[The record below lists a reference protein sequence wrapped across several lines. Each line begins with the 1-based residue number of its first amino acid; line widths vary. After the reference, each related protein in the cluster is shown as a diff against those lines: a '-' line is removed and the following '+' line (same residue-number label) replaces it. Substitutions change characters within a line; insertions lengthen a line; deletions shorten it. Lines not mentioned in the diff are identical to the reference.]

1 MRKLSIVATALF
13 APLVLSAQTFPPN
26 ADVTKAISLV
36 QSNMRVLA
44 ISVDS
49 SGNVYLGGE
58 SDSAFTDAAN
68 KIGPRGSR
76 DLFVIKTNPTV
87 DSVVF
92 STTIGG
98 SGFDQFRDMKVDSA
112 GNIYLLGATQ
122 SSDMPFTKTTNP
134 TNPVGAFMLKLKA
147 DGTALT
153 YATQLGSRMNA
164 GTLDIDSSGAAY
176 IAGST
181 NSQDL
186 AATAGAYKGAPT
198 GGGINGV
205 YGPFVMKL
213 SSDGANFEAV
223 TYYGD
228 VDKIVDKVSVRSN
241 GIMLQYQG
249 NMVLLNAGLTS
260 QTSTTPVGISSGNV
274 AFDSTGN
281 VYWAGANAQGAFAVR
296 KFSPAGQVLLDKT
309 YAFSFNS
316 APVRIAVANN
326 GRIFLFGQASGE
338 KLAIKN
344 ATQSCQANIAAPNGT
359 AGLITI
365 DNAFGGGTA
374 AVPPDNALMILDAS
388 GNVLHT
394 TFTSVN
400 AELVATA
407 PSSGHIYTAA
417 SETLFT
423 TPAFTSWRGVVRFNQ
438 DTIPAEKPIISCLV
452 HGAYFTAVPVTPG
465 SFMTFFGT
473 KIGPSTPVA
482 LTALD
487 SNGRVGSSL
496 GGVSV
501 TVDGKAAPMVY
512 SSDTQVNFIAPW
524 AIKTD
529 GSGVPVCVTYQ
540 GTQTCGQSSTGVARP
555 GAFDCGY
562 AFSVPQLACARNIDH
577 SVNAPGNG
585 AAPGSAVEIYL
596 TGFGVVPGTLI
607 DGAIN
612 AESRPLAGVVTV
624 ATTVPDD
631 GCSLFNCAAAVATF
645 IPVEYA
651 GNSGSGVLGFDQI
664 NIRIPSDMPSGA
676 QTFRVSYTPNGAT
689 LPYITNVVLYIK

>member
-1 MRKLSIVATALF
+1 
-13 APLVLSAQTFPPN
+13 
-26 ADVTKAISLV
+26 
-36 QSNMRVLA
+36 
-44 ISVDS
+44 
-49 SGNVYLGGE
+49 
-58 SDSAFTDAAN
+58 
-68 KIGPRGSR
+68 
-76 DLFVIKTNPTV
+76 
-87 DSVVF
+87 
-92 STTIGG
+92 
-98 SGFDQFRDMKVDSA
+98 MKVDAA

-134 TNPVGAFMLKLKA
+134 TYPVGSFILKLKA

-164 GTLDIDSSGAAY
+164 GALDIDSSGAAY
-176 IAGST
+176 IAGSS

-186 AATAGAYKGAPT
+186 AASAGAYKAPPT
-198 GGGINGV
+198 GGVNGV
-205 YGPFVMKL
+205 YAPFVLKL
-213 SSDGANFEAV
+213 SSDGTNFDAV

-228 VDKIVDKVSVRSN
+228 VDKVIDKVSVRSN

-249 NMVLLNAGLTS
+249 AMVLLNPGLTS
-260 QTSTTPVGISSGNV
+260 QTSTTPVGLSSANMS
-274 AFDSTGN
+274 FDGTGN
-281 VYWAGANAQGAFAVR
+281 VYWAGTNAQGSFAVR
-296 KFSPAGQVLLDKT
+296 KFSPTGQVLLDKT
-309 YAFSFNS
+309 YGFSFNS

-359 AGLITI
+359 AGLIVN
-365 DNAFGGGTA
+365 DNAFGGGGNGA
-374 AVPPDNALMILDAS
+374 IPPDNALMILDAA

-407 PSSGHIYTAA
+407 PTSGHIYTSA

-423 TPAFTSWRGVVRFNQ
+423 TPTFTSWHGVLRFNQ
-438 DTIPAEKPIISCLV
+438 DSIPEEKPTISCLV
-452 HGAYFTAVPVTPG
+452 HGAYFTTVPVTPG
-465 SFMTFFGT
+465 SFMTLFGV
-473 KIGPSTPVA
+473 KLGPSTPVA

-512 SSDTQVNFIAPW
+512 SSDIQVNFIAPW
-524 AIKTD
+524 TIKTD

-540 GTQTCGQSSTGVARP
+540 GTQTCAQSSTAIARP

-596 TGFGVVPGTLI
+596 TGFGLVPGTLT

-612 AESRPLAGVVTV
+612 AESRPLPGIVTV
-624 ATTVPDD
+624 ATTVSD
-631 GCSLFNCAAAVATF
+631 GCGLFNCAAAVAAF
-645 IPVEYA
+645 VPVEYA

-664 NIRIPSDMPSGA
+664 NIRIPTDMPSGP